1 MLKEKIPNTQE
12 KPLAQ
17 LTSRFSSDSLKSSLS
32 INLKTASNNPSA
44 WSSENLFISSRI
56 APGRPPVFCKDYQA
70 LSRVFDQFFH

>member
-44 WSSENLFISSRI
+44 WSLENLFISSRI
-56 APGRPPVFCKDYQA
+56 APGLLRIIDLLFW
-70 LSRVFDQFFH
+70 